1 MARPKET
8 TPKEE
13 NTDNSG
19 QSSKFKEILLS
30 LPKTEIHLH
39 LEGLVSFDSIW
50 ALWEKN
56 KLVSGDIRTKEDLLR
71 RFQIKTLDEFIDVF
85 INIIQHSFRT
95 EDDLTYLIND
105 AGEYFKKNNIVY
117 SEIFFAPT
125 KFLNSGFSFPRI
137 VEILTEGA
145 NLILNKYGVE
155 IKYLIDVSRTFGLEN
170 AMKNLNLVLEHKSDA
185 IIGIGLGGSE
195 KSGPSKNYEKVF
207 QKAREHGIHFVAH
220 SGEDMGCKEIDETIT
235 YLNPERIGH
244 GTSAIQN
251 QELMNF
257 IADYKTPLEVCPT
270 SNLFTR
276 KFVTNIENHPVKQ
289 FYENNI
295 FVTINSDDPSLF
307 STSLVDEY
315 MLLYKKGI
323 FSQNEILDLIK
334 NNIYATFLTEDKK
347 NSLWEKC
354 NMIYNNKL

>member
-145 NLILNKYGVE
+145 NSIHNKYEVE
-155 IKYLIDVSRTFGLEN
+155 IKYLIDVSRTFG
-170 AMKNLNLVLEHKSDA
+170 
-185 IIGIGLGGSE
+185 I
-195 KSGPSKNYEKVF
+195 
-207 QKAREHGIHFVAH
+207 
-220 SGEDMGCKEIDETIT
+220 
-235 YLNPERIGH
+235 
-244 GTSAIQN
+244 
-251 QELMNF
+251 
-257 IADYKTPLEVCPT
+257 
-270 SNLFTR
+270 
-276 KFVTNIENHPVKQ
+276 
-289 FYENNI
+289 
-295 FVTINSDDPSLF
+295 
-307 STSLVDEY
+307 
-315 MLLYKKGI
+315 
-323 FSQNEILDLIK
+323 
-334 NNIYATFLTEDKK
+334 
-347 NSLWEKC
+347 
-354 NMIYNNKL
+354 